1 MTATL
6 APPHFSSSEYYL
18 LYSRDELALSS
29 AGLELHSLWALDT
42 QGQLSGPLLVG
53 IDPAPR
59 ISSDCSRMIY
69 YADSVL
75 APSTW
80 RPTLADLRSLATQMI
95 DSIRGYVTVSW
106 SPDGKNIVT
115 DVDYEISVQD
125 LETGVARTL
134 TNCHSVPEGP
144 MDCYSPSWSPDGARI
159 AYYGAIAAPG
169 DDPRNGLY
177 LIDPMCPDE
186 ECVPEGPFPLG
197 EVFSWSP
204 DGRAIASA
212 ELLSL
217 EIFDVGLRQVT
228 DTIPVDSSGKLP
240 RIGSIVW
247 VPDASALVFSLDHGI
262 GSVSLRSR
270 EQVLVALPDTLQ
282 SGDPLAKEPVAWLRG
297 ECLNRLGGLPD

>member
-1 MTATL
+1 MTATS
-6 APPHFSSSEYYL
+6 AGPPYGSSEYYL
-18 LYSRDELALSS
+18 LYSRDEPALSS
-29 AGLELHSLWALDT
+29 AGLELHSLWALDAR
-42 QGQLSGPLLVG
+42 GLPSGPLLVG
-53 IDPAPR
+53 IDQALR

-69 YADSVL
+69 YAESVQ
-75 APSTW
+75 APSAW
-80 RPTLADLRSLATQMI
+80 RPSLADLRSLAIQSI
-95 DSIRGYVTVSW
+95 DSIRGYVTMSW

-115 DVDYEISVQD
+115 DEDYEISVQD

-134 TNCHSVPEGP
+134 TDCRSVPEGP

-169 DDPRNGLY
+169 EDPRNGLY
-177 LIDPMCPDE
+177 LIDPRCAND

-217 EIFDVGLRQVT
+217 EIFDVALKQVT
-228 DTIPVDSSGKLP
+228 ETIPVESSGALH

-247 VPDASALVFSLDHGI
+247 APDASALVFSLDHGMR
-262 GSVSLRSR
+262 SVSLRTR
-270 EQVLVALPDTLQ
+270 EQVLVAAPDSSQPGELL
-282 SGDPLAKEPVAWLRG
+282 GKEPLAWLRG
-297 ECLNRLGGLPD
+297 ECLNRVGSLAE